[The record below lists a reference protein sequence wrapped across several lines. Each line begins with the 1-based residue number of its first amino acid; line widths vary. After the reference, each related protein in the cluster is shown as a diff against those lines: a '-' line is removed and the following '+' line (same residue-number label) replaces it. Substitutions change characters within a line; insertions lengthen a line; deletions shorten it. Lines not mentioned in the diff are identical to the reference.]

1 MSVLGGQAALLGRH
15 RCSRLGGGGW
25 AVLCAGPLCPR
36 VRRLGASSG
45 EGGSAG
51 GVLRAVTCR
60 VAAAHE
66 EGTGGGAGH
75 EAGPVRGLDKMGLSV
90 VDWPIFAPNPNDSG
104 SGEAGLV
111 GHEDRGQNEV
121 TESTSLQGG
130 TMLTRMPAL
139 GMLPAFRPGPR
150 GRRGAGLLGAQGLRP
165 RKRQGLRGG
174 RPKLDVRLSVGYRE
188 LSWAVAG
195 GWGQPWGEGQA
206 V

>member
-1 MSVLGGQAALLGRH
+1 M
-15 RCSRLGGGGW
+15 
-25 AVLCAGPLCPR
+25 LCAGPLCPR

-90 VDWPIFAPNPNDSG
+90 VDWPIFAPNPDDSG

-150 GRRGAGLLGAQGLRP
+150 G
-165 RKRQGLRGG
+165 K
-174 RPKLDVRLSVGYRE
+174 
-188 LSWAVAG
+188 
-195 GWGQPWGEGQA
+195 
-206 V
+206 